1 MFLIG
6 GGGTRHGEIREKER
20 ERGHGDNKKKK
31 DSDCR
36 LGLEAAR
43 GEPRGAR
50 KHIIIVNQ

>member
-1 MFLIG
+1 MIG

-20 ERGHGDNKKKK
+20 ERGHGDNNKK